1 MDKQIK
7 SKIFSRPDYFLAFGF
22 GSGLFPF
29 APGTVG
35 SLIGLM
41 IFLPCLS
48 FSSYIQLMII
58 VAGLLFGI
66 WITDRV
72 SREIGIK
79 DPPAIV
85 FDEFV
90 GIWIAVFLLPHFLLV
105 IPAFLLFRLFD
116 IYKPWPISFFDQK
129 LNGGAGI
136 MLDDVCA
143 GLLVFFVMQASGW
156 CFSVFF

>member
-1 MDKQIK
+1 
-7 SKIFSRPDYFLAFGF
+7 
-22 GSGLFPF
+22 
-29 APGTVG
+29 
-35 SLIGLM
+35 
-41 IFLPCLS
+41 
-48 FSSYIQLMII
+48 MII

-72 SREIGIK
+72 SRDIGIK

-129 LNGGAGI
+129 LDGGAGI
-136 MLDDVCA
+136 MLDDVFA
-143 GLLVFFVMQASGW
+143 GLLVFFVMQVSVW
-156 CFSVFF
+156 CFSVFL